1 MLPALCGQLEGS
13 PAAAGRDRAPA
24 PGTWWA
30 TGTGGEANI
39 WGARGTT
46 KMTVQA
52 SPKCKS
58 LIYTEIRLF
67 AIQASKHSGYSAFKK
82 SQGNFHNVFS
92 KGLEVSFQNVK
103 TQCFYNEIFHLRC
116 YIDVVSILKQF
127 VQERKETS
135 ITFTLN
141 LGCSASPRNSVF
153 LKNTLEIKINQY

>member
-1 MLPALCGQLEGS
+1 
-13 PAAAGRDRAPA
+13 
-24 PGTWWA
+24 
-30 TGTGGEANI
+30 
-39 WGARGTT
+39 
-46 KMTVQA
+46 MTVQA

-67 AIQASKHSGYSAFKK
+67 AIQASKRSGYSAFKK